1 MIELLILSNMGP
13 SRNKP
18 SSGRF
23 VLNQYHAI
31 KNNFS
36 NEINAEY
43 FYLDQEP
50 KKGIAKL
57 LRYPVFF
64 LKFLWSYVFR
74 LKKLDI
80 IHVHFYF
87 PTILLAVFYKL
98 FRRPNVKIVVTFHGS
113 DIYKYIP
120 ANAIYRWC
128 NKFVDKHIFVSEE
141 LQQKFFSQENG
152 EILSAGILDCFNF
165 KQPDKKSE
173 FKYQLMF
180 AGRLDENKGSKRLIS
195 LIEKLPNCQFLVVGD
210 GDYYQD
216 LNKLNVNNL
225 TLIKHATPQQ
235 LVKLYKESRF
245 LLNLSLNESFG
256 LVMTEAMACGTPVI
270 ATKTDGSTAQIRDDE
285 TGYLVENDEC
295 WLDENLANFINDRLN
310 SIDFDDYIKIS
321 KAVSGSAQ
329 PYRLSVISN
338 RLADIYF
345 SLAAKG
351 S

>member
-1 MIELLILSNMGP
+1 
-13 SRNKP
+13 
-18 SSGRF
+18 
-23 VLNQYHAI
+23 
-31 KNNFS
+31 
-36 NEINAEY
+36 
-43 FYLDQEP
+43 
-50 KKGIAKL
+50 
-57 LRYPVFF
+57 
-64 LKFLWSYVFR
+64 
-74 LKKLDI
+74 
-80 IHVHFYF
+80 
-87 PTILLAVFYKL
+87 
-98 FRRPNVKIVVTFHGS
+98 
-113 DIYKYIP
+113 
-120 ANAIYRWC
+120 
-128 NKFVDKHIFVSEE
+128 
-141 LQQKFFSQENG
+141 
-152 EILSAGILDCFNF
+152 
-165 KQPDKKSE
+165 
-173 FKYQLMF
+173 MF